1 MKKWEYLIITVFTH
15 KSIVYFPDG
24 STHEYLDSV
33 VALNTLGDE
42 GWELV
47 NDTQGS
53 SHQQDKHEAYEEM
66 INHLYTFSNCQFD
79 VAFGIRPR

>member
-47 NDTQGS
+47 NDTQVDPLTS
-53 SHQQDKHEAYEEM
+53 RISMRRTK
-66 INHLYTFSNCQFD
+66 
-79 VAFGIRPR
+79 R